1 MKLHVEHVAM
11 LVVHGL
17 PRDGGVELPDGATAA
32 DLLHRLKVAPAHQP
46 AVTFFVNNQRVRP
59 TRVLRDGD
67 RVFLGLPMSGG

>member
-17 PRDGGVELPDGATAA
+17 PRDGMVELPEGATAA
-32 DLLHRLKVAPAHQP
+32 DLLRHLKVTPAHQP
-46 AVTFFVNNQRVRP
+46 AVTFFINEQRVRP
-59 TRVLRDGD
+59 NRVLQAGD